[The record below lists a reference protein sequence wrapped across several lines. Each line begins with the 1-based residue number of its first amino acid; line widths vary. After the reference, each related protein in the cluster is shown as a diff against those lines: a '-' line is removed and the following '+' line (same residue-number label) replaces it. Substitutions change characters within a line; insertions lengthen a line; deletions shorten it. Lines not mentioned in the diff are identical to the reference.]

1 MKLVSLDAKELK
13 KYTVD
18 PEMLQKAKRPCA
30 LIIKLKY
37 KGSFYDFAIPIRS
50 NISPNTPKC
59 QYYPLPTRHTTKD
72 TYRHGVHFIKMFP
85 VDRTKVNRF
94 NMEGMFYQMMKAF
107 LDKEEKNIVKACQNY
122 LLDYELGNKPKYAT
136 NIDLLIN
143 VLNK

>member
-1 MKLVSLDAKELK
+1 
-13 KYTVD
+13 
-18 PEMLQKAKRPCA
+18 
-30 LIIKLKY
+30 
-37 KGSFYDFAIPIRS
+37 
-50 NISPNTPKC
+50 
-59 QYYPLPTRHTTKD
+59 
-72 TYRHGVHFIKMFP
+72 MFP

-107 LDKEEKNIVKACQNY
+107 LDKEEKNIIKACQNY